1 MMMIM
6 MMNLALTE
14 YSIAQLQSSLPGLL
28 TPSKAR
34 QIQHQSFVAAL
45 ALAAQHASKAYVF
58 SLQHE
63 IHPTP
68 RVQQC
73 HLKRHVS
80 LSHHFCCNNTAILLF
95 DNPPPQKKNSTKN
108 WDWLHQ
114 NFTQNWSFPPKRIDF
129 TKALKPISVEIHCH
143 LWYGSLWGRA
153 LRSWL
158 EPVPGSLPAAW
169 SNDSS
174 PKKARKHTPRLALW
188 EFGAKIHLLWSLLM
202 IYKLLM
208 LEIFQQYIGLQDND
222 LDSLHYKIIKSLKRT

>member
-95 DNPPPQKKNSTKN
+95 DNPPPPKKK
-108 WDWLHQ
+108 LHQ
-114 NFTQNWSFPPKRIDF
+114 KLGLT
-129 TKALKPISVEIHCH
+129 
-143 LWYGSLWGRA
+143 
-153 LRSWL
+153 
-158 EPVPGSLPAAW
+158 
-169 SNDSS
+169 S
-174 PKKARKHTPRLALW
+174 PKLHP
-188 EFGAKIHLLWSLLM
+188 
-202 IYKLLM
+202 KLK
-208 LEIFQQYIGLQDND
+208 FSTQKN
-222 LDSLHYKIIKSLKRT
+222 

>member
-95 DNPPPQKKNSTKN
+95 DNPPPPKKKLHQKLGLTSPKLHPKLKFSTQKN
-108 WDWLHQ
+108 WLHQ
-114 NFTQNWSFPPKRIDF
+114 STQTNF
-129 TKALKPISVEIHCH
+129 
-143 LWYGSLWGRA
+143 
-153 LRSWL
+153 SWD
-158 EPVPGSLPAAW
+158 SLPSVIRVSMRPGATQLTRTGPWLFA
-169 SNDSS
+169 SS
-174 PKKARKHTPRLALW
+174 LVKWFIA
-188 EFGAKIHLLWSLLM
+188 
-202 IYKLLM
+202 
-208 LEIFQQYIGLQDND
+208 
-222 LDSLHYKIIKSLKRT
+222 

>member
-1 MMMIM
+1 

-95 DNPPPQKKNSTKN
+95 DNPPPPKKKT
-108 WDWLHQ
+108 
-114 NFTQNWSFPPKRIDF
+114 PPKIGIDF
-129 TKALKPISVEIHCH
+129 TKT
-143 LWYGSLWGRA
+143 
-153 LRSWL
+153 
-158 EPVPGSLPAAW
+158 
-169 SNDSS
+169 S
-174 PKKARKHTPRLALW
+174 PKTEVFHPKELTSPKHSNQFQLRFIAICDTGLYEAGRYAVDSNRSLALCQQL
-188 EFGAKIHLLWSLLM
+188 GQMIHRLRRPENTPQGWLYENLGQRF
-202 IYKLLM
+202 IY
-208 LEIFQQYIGLQDND
+208 YGL
-222 LDSLHYKIIKSLKRT
+222 Y